1 MSHDVE
7 SNKITVRFDVELIDV
22 TDAEVE
28 LIEASLG
35 ELLQAML
42 LSQEEEG

>member
-1 MSHDVE
+1 MSHE
-7 SNKITVRFDVELIDV
+7 IQPNKITVRFDVELIDV

-35 ELLQAML
+35 ELIPAL
-42 LSQEEEG
+42 LANQEEEG

>member
-1 MSHDVE
+1 MSHDLE
-7 SNKITVRFDVELIDV
+7 PNNITVRFDVELIDV

-35 ELLQAML
+35 GLIQAML